1 MARTHYY
8 SIGSM
13 LTDEEVHQV
22 WEIVGNALDRNGF
35 QDADGDLSEFLA
47 SLPFVSD
54 GIETEVDDFDARP
67 TIRFMKGM
75 DLKIFTLPF
84 SLAHQFIFKLK

>member
-1 MARTHYY
+1 MAKRQNYKRTHFY

-35 QDADGDLSEFLA
+35 TDADRQLSIRVYDETLKKNVVNVIDK
-47 SLPFVSD
+47 SL
-54 GIETEVDDFDARP
+54 EVN
-67 TIRFMKGM
+67 
-75 DLKIFTLPF
+75 
-84 SLAHQFIFKLK
+84 

>member
-1 MARTHYY
+1 MAKRQNYKRTHFY

-35 QDADGDLSEFLA
+35 TDADGELSIRVQDEPLKKNVVNVIDK
-47 SLPFVSD
+47 SQ
-54 GIETEVDDFDARP
+54 EVN
-67 TIRFMKGM
+67 
-75 DLKIFTLPF
+75 
-84 SLAHQFIFKLK
+84 

>member
-35 QDADGDLSEFLA
+35 VDADGELSIRVYDETCL
-47 SLPFVSD
+47 LYTSD
-54 GIETEVDDFDARP
+54 AADD
-67 TIRFMKGM
+67 
-75 DLKIFTLPF
+75 
-84 SLAHQFIFKLK
+84 

>member
-1 MARTHYY
+1 MKRTHYY

-35 QDADGDLSEFLA
+35 VDADGELSIR
-47 SLPFVSD
+47 VYD
-54 GIETEVDDFDARP
+54 ET
-67 TIRFMKGM
+67 
-75 DLKIFTLPF
+75 LK
-84 SLAHQFIFKLK
+84 KM

>member
-1 MARTHYY
+1 MAKRQNYRRPFHY

-35 QDADGDLSEFLA
+35 KDADGELSIRVYDETLKKNVVNVIDK
-47 SLPFVSD
+47 SL
-54 GIETEVDDFDARP
+54 EV
-67 TIRFMKGM
+67 
-75 DLKIFTLPF
+75 
-84 SLAHQFIFKLK
+84 

>member
-1 MARTHYY
+1 MAKTKYKRTHFY

-35 QDADGDLSEFLA
+35 TDADGELS
-47 SLPFVSD
+47 
-54 GIETEVDDFDARP
+54 
-67 TIRFMKGM
+67 IRV
-75 DLKIFTLPF
+75 
-84 SLAHQFIFKLK
+84 

>member
-1 MARTHYY
+1 MAKRQNYKRPHFY

-35 QDADGDLSEFLA
+35 VDADGELSIR
-47 SLPFVSD
+47 VYD
-54 GIETEVDDFDARP
+54 ET
-67 TIRFMKGM
+67 
-75 DLKIFTLPF
+75 LKRNVKVIDK
-84 SLAHQFIFKLK
+84 SMRDY

>member
-1 MARTHYY
+1 MKRTHYY

-35 QDADGDLSEFLA
+35 VDASVDYQDSEILEEWEDLFDVHTVL
-47 SLPFVSD
+47 
-54 GIETEVDDFDARP
+54 ETVDNW
-67 TIRFMKGM
+67 
-75 DLKIFTLPF
+75 
-84 SLAHQFIFKLK
+84 S